1 MKFIQTGLIGLV
13 LLFASACSKTDSTP
27 TGGNNPGDTTNTGGG
42 GGGGTTPT
50 YYFSCKVNGVLQ
62 DFKAMT
68 LIKDNPDDIK
78 QVYLVG
84 QKSDTELPNLLF
96 TLNFKSPGWVDG
108 LSYTLDENDFVNF
121 AEYKTP
127 TELVFKSKATP
138 ASANT
143 GLRITFSKMILPM
156 GQYAMGTFSGT
167 LQLEENLNTVVI
179 TEGKFKCKFMN

>member
-1 MKFIQTGLIGLV
+1 MKNITLSLIALV
-13 LLFASACSKTDSTP
+13 LLLASACSKTETNPSNST
-27 TGGNNPGDTTNTGGG
+27 NDTTNTGGG
-42 GGGGTTPT
+42 GGGGGTNPT
-50 YYFSCKVNGVLQ
+50 YYFTCKVNGVSQ

-68 LIKDNPDDIK
+68 LIKDDPSNIK
-78 QVYLVG
+78 QFYLVG

-127 TELVFKSKATP
+127 SELVFKSKATP
-138 ASANT
+138 ASATT
-143 GLRITFSKMILPM
+143 GLRITFSKIVLPM
-156 GQYAMGTFSGT
+156 GEYAMGTFSGT